1 MFAAITRHRERVQ
14 RMKCTLGLVFVLLL
28 AAATPAQTQQSAQ
41 QPSDKDWPNR
51 PVTIVYPFAPG
62 GADGF
67 VRHIARMLSDKFG
80 QPFLVEARSGAGGAV
95 GLVQAAKA
103 PPDGYTLVMT
113 YVGPAVLNKLLSTSI
128 PYDPDSDFEP
138 VILLSE
144 TPQVIVS
151 DPRLGLKTL
160 ADLVAYGKNKTLT
173 IGHSGAGTMGHLA
186 AALFAART
194 GVNATLIGYRGATP
208 AITDVLGGQITA
220 AFPAYVPPVATVTQL
235 AVTSPERVGFLPEVP
250 TARESGVDVVAT
262 TWGAMVGPARMPRA
276 IVAKL
281 NAALNEFL
289 RSEEGARQLN
299 IFGMTALGGP
309 PERVTEIIARDK
321 AKWGP
326 IIREANI
333 KLD

>member
-1 MFAAITRHRERVQ
+1 MKTALSLAIAL
-14 RMKCTLGLVFVLLL
+14 CL
-28 AAATPAQTQQSAQ
+28 AAVTAAPAQQAA
-41 QPSDKDWPNR
+41 PEKDWPSR
-51 PVTIVYPFAPG
+51 PVTLVYPFAPG

-67 VRHIARMLSDKFG
+67 VRHIARVLSDKFG
-80 QPFLVEARSGAGGAV
+80 QPFLVEYRSGAGGAV
-95 GLVQAAKA
+95 GLTQVAKA

-113 YVGPAVLNKLLSTSI
+113 YVGPAVLNKLLYASI
-128 PYDPDSDFEP
+128 PYDPDSEFEP
-138 VILLSE
+138 VILMSE

-151 DPRLGLKTL
+151 DPKLGLKTL
-160 ADLVAYGKNKTLT
+160 ADLIAHGKKNTLT

-194 GVNATLIGYRGATP
+194 GVSATLIGYRGATP

-235 AVTSPERVGFLPEVP
+235 AVTSPDRVGFLPDVP
-250 TARESGVDVVAT
+250 TTRESGVDVIAT

-276 IVAKL
+276 IVLKL

-289 RSEEGARQLN
+289 QSDEGARQLN

-309 PERVTEIIARDK
+309 PERVTEIMARDK
-321 AKWGP
+321 AKWEP
-326 IIREANI
+326 IIRAANI

>member
-1 MFAAITRHRERVQ
+1 MLVLRSFLTRRARRERQ
-14 RMKCTLGLVFVLLL
+14 TMKHTLVVSLAFLLTAVT
-28 AAATPAQTQQSAQ
+28 AAQAQ
-41 QPSDKDWPNR
+41 QAPDADWPSR

-67 VRHIARMLSDKFG
+67 VRRIARMLSDKFG
-80 QPFLVEARSGAGGAV
+80 QPFLVETRSGGGGAV
-95 GLVQAAKA
+95 GLVHVAKA

-113 YVGPAVLNKLLSTSI
+113 YVGPAVLNKLLYPSI
-128 PYDPDSDFEP
+128 PYDPDGDFEP

-144 TPQVIVS
+144 TPQVVVTN
-151 DPRLGLKTL
+151 PKLGLKTL
-160 ADLVAYGKNKTLT
+160 ADLIAYGKSNPLT

-194 GVNATLIGYRGATP
+194 GSSATLVGYRGATP

-220 AFPAYVPPVATVTQL
+220 AFPAYVPAVASVTQL
-235 AVTSPERVGFLPEVP
+235 AVTSAERVGFLSEVP

-262 TWGAMVGPARMPRA
+262 TWGALVGPARMPRA
-276 IVAKL
+276 IVLKL

-289 RSEEGARQLN
+289 KSEEGGRQLS

-309 PERVTEIIARDK
+309 PERLAEVMARDK
-321 AKWGP
+321 AKWEP
-326 IIREANI
+326 IIRAANI
-333 KLD
+333 KID